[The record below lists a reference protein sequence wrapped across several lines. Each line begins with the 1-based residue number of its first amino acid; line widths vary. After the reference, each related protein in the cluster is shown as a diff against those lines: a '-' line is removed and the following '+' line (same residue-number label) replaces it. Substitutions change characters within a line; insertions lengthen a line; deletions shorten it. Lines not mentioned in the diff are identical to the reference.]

1 MSNGDNVAGA
11 VIVGG
16 LGLMG
21 AVVLASAV
29 ASARQQITTTTPTI
43 PTRPPTG
50 EQETQVYTFADG
62 STEAKITFPEGTRY
76 VKMAEIEVTPTLED
90 GGSPAP
96 GQIGYLYIII
106 QEHGKLPELYRWSDG
121 STDKAV
127 SAGVHYEFDVP
138 INKYLDMLLVRIR
151 KMGVATRMNDLVIT
165 LTKI

>member
-29 ASARQQITTTTPTI
+29 ASARQQQTTSQTTPTG
-43 PTRPPTG
+43 TPTG

-106 QEHGKLPELYRWSDG
+106 KEHGKLPELYRWSDG
-121 STDKAV
+121 STDKTV

-151 KMGVATRMNDLVIT
+151 KMGVVTKMNDLVIT

>member
-1 MSNGDNVAGA
+1 MSDGDNIAGA

-29 ASARQQITTTTPTI
+29 ASARQQITTTTRT
-43 PTRPPTG
+43 TPPTG

-127 SAGVHYEFDVP
+127 SAGVHYEFDAP

-151 KMGVATRMNDLVIT
+151 KMGVVTKMNDLVIT